1 MKYKNIT
8 QPFSLY
14 LKSQQVSQNTL
25 RNYLSDINHFL
36 GWLDNYE
43 FNLGSDE
50 PNIIAQKMSKATFKK
65 YKQFL
70 RKNSISVVTVNRRL
84 SSLRQLSAFFVSQ
97 GWTENDQAKKITN
110 ITTKKEMDLS
120 SQLIT
125 KFAKSLTKEEK
136 SSSTIRNYLSD
147 VRNYL
152 DYLEI

>member
-1 MKYKNIT
+1 MNYKNIT

-25 RNYLSDINHFL
+25 RNYLSDIGHFFN
-36 GWLDNYE
+36 WLDNYE
-43 FNLGSDE
+43 FNLGSDN
-50 PNIIAQKMSKATFKK
+50 PNIIAQKISKTTFKK

-70 RKNSISVVTVNRRL
+70 KKNSISAATANRRL
-84 SSLRQLSAFFVSQ
+84 SSLRQLSAFFASQ
-97 GWTENDQAKKITN
+97 GWTENDQAKKIAN
-110 ITTKKEMDLS
+110 ITTKKEVNLS

-125 KFAKSLTKEEK
+125 KFAKSLAKEKK